1 MAISSVQQLAALQ
14 YPWHTKRARG
24 RPFKMLRVSTPCSG
38 SLVSGQRQGS
48 PVNKEEIRK
57 QVVGLVARTGV
68 DSNNEIERID
78 LSPKSHIPHLSGN
91 FRRQM
96 TNVAVNN
103 SHSTSEKFQ
112 RFSNKGEIEKSSFP
126 VNTAVNGDTMPQ
138 SESKEALRNAIR
150 RTKTGVN
157 MDHKPTPKIVRFK
170 MEDFTIGKQKTSIVK
185 ITDVNG
191 HKESG
196 IDKSDTVQPYEIK
209 GNAISLRKEGLKGL
223 LAYKD
228 LCTENEKRQNSLQT
242 SLKIFRRRIKL
253 NQENFIQPNES
264 TNEDYTVHP
273 TSPYPDLLSTALME
287 ENTASRPMSS
297 VDHVRILRSALQSK
311 RKGGLITR
319 HTDAMDNEETTK
331 NIKCSYR
338 LPDNPNWGKEVHFK
352 DIKDEIIPNV
362 KTYVLENDKT
372 KSRLKK
378 GNVDNSV
385 TLTLHNLGVHNSITT
400 VDEKKVKLG
409 DSEVGFD
416 PRVLDW
422 LEDSYLNSK
431 QYRNAPFPIDDLPE
445 SVTSS
450 KRKSS
455 AKS

>member
-1 MAISSVQQLAALQ
+1 MFFI
-14 YPWHTKRARG
+14 HFRARG
-24 RPFKMLRVSTPCSG
+24 RPLKMLRVSTPCSG
-38 SLVSGQRQGS
+38 SLASGQRQGS
-48 PVNKEEIRK
+48 AVNKEEIRK
-57 QVVGLVARTGV
+57 QVVGLVTRTDV
-68 DSNNEIERID
+68 EPNCEIERLD
-78 LSPKSHIPHLSGN
+78 LSPKSHLWHLSGN

-96 TNVAVNN
+96 SKVEVNN
-103 SHSTSEKFQ
+103 SSSTAEKF
-112 RFSNKGEIEKSSFP
+112 RRYNKGE
-126 VNTAVNGDTMPQ
+126 TAVNGDIMPQ
-138 SESKEALRNAIR
+138 IESNEAHRHAIR
-150 RTKTGVN
+150 RNKMGVN
-157 MDHKPTPKIVRFK
+157 MDKSKPKIVRFK
-170 MEDFTIGKQKTSIVK
+170 MEDFTIGKQKTSIVR
-185 ITDVNG
+185 ITDANVPSENG
-191 HKESG
+191 N
-196 IDKSDTVQPYEIK
+196 DKSETVKPYEIK

-223 LAYKD
+223 LAYQD
-228 LCTENEKRQNSLQT
+228 LCTDNEKRQNSLQT

-253 NQENFIQPNES
+253 NQEKFIQPNE
-264 TNEDYTVHP
+264 TTTEDYTVHP
-273 TSPYPDLLSTALME
+273 TSHNPDLLSSALME
-287 ENTASRPMSS
+287 ENTGSRPMSS

-311 RKGGLITR
+311 RNGGLITR
-319 HTDAMDNEETTK
+319 HTDALDNEETAK

-362 KTYVLENDKT
+362 KTYVLANDKT

-385 TLTLHNLGVHNSITT
+385 SLTLHNLGVHNSITT

-409 DSEVGFD
+409 DDEVGFD

-431 QYRNAPFPIDDLPE
+431 VYRNNPFPIDDLPE
-445 SVTSS
+445 SLTSS

>member
-1 MAISSVQQLAALQ
+1 
-14 YPWHTKRARG
+14 
-24 RPFKMLRVSTPCSG
+24 MLRVSTPCSG

-48 PVNKEEIRK
+48 AINKEEIRK
-57 QVVGLVARTGV
+57 QVVGLVART
-68 DSNNEIERID
+68 DAESTCEIERLD
-78 LSPKSHIPHLSGN
+78 LSPKSHLSHLSGN

-96 TNVAVNN
+96 SKVEVNN
-103 SHSTSEKFQ
+103 SSSTAEKF
-112 RFSNKGEIEKSSFP
+112 RRHNSNGDTDKRLFP
-126 VNTAVNGDTMPQ
+126 AYTVVNGDTMPQ
-138 SESKEALRNAIR
+138 IESNEAHRNAIR
-150 RTKTGVN
+150 RTKMGVN
-157 MDHKPTPKIVRFK
+157 IDKTKPKIVRFK
-170 MEDFTIGKQKTSIVK
+170 MEDFTIGKQKTSIVR
-185 ITDVNG
+185 ITDAHIPHEND
-191 HKESG
+191 
-196 IDKSDTVQPYEIK
+196 IDKSETAKPYEIK

-228 LCTENEKRQNSLQT
+228 LCNENEKRQNSLQT

-253 NQENFIQPNES
+253 NQEKFIQPNE
-264 TNEDYTVHP
+264 TTTEDYTVHP
-273 TSPYPDLLSTALME
+273 SLHNPDVLSSALME
-287 ENTASRPMSS
+287 ENTAARPMSS

-311 RKGGLITR
+311 RNGGLITR
-319 HTDAMDNEETTK
+319 HTDALDNEESAK

-352 DIKDEIIPNV
+352 DIKDEVIPNV
-362 KTYVLENDKT
+362 KTYVLQNDKT

-409 DSEVGFD
+409 DDEVGFD

-431 QYRNAPFPIDDLPE
+431 LYRNTPFPIDDLPE
-445 SVTSS
+445 SVASS